1 LKTVQFT
8 FVGDQSDL
16 VANTFYSWAVDG
28 GLEQALIDELTR
40 LTPENIE
47 VEGIFDF
54 NNEELTIAI
63 NSKMISD

>member
-1 LKTVQFT
+1 MKTVQFT

-16 VANTFYSWAVDG
+16 VANTFYTWAVDG